1 MIIII
6 NNIKANPITI
16 MLFLIFFYPLFKG
29 FLFKFNSGDLKGDID
44 DINRNISFIIAI
56 FLGTYSGK
64 KIFIQ
69 HGQGIYMDI
78 YRAIPTDFA
87 NYIDNNITTVYL
99 IIIPIIVFIIYKII
113 KLLLNLLS
121 YIIFYPIL
129 NTVDKF
135 LRTKGN
141 SFKRTVGAAFQLPKS
156 LCYIILAVFIIN
168 IASMFNMGGK
178 FNKYLETSKPYNTIC
193 KEVVIPVTNSEVAK
207 KLPNII
213 DNSFKVVIKNPNQQ
227 GDAAQNVINNGKTR
241 AYYNGVTLDQ
251 GVESN
256 SKIDEFSR
264 QLTENEKSTIEKSK
278 TIYDWIGSNIS
289 YDHEKANDVLNNNF
303 DVSSGAIPTFNTR
316 KGICFDYSCLYVAMA
331 RANNIKVR
339 LIIGEGF
346 NGVSWV
352 SHAWNQ
358 VYIPEQQRWINVD
371 TTFYR
376 GGNYFDSKR
385 FDLDHRNSQVVGE
398 W

>member
-1 MIIII
+1 M

-69 HGQGIYMDI
+69 HGQGIYIDI

-87 NYIDNNITTVYL
+87 NYIDNNITIVYL

-121 YIIFYPIL
+121 CIIFYPIL

-141 SFKRTVGAAFQLPKS
+141 FFKRTIGAVFQLPKA

-168 IASMFNMGGK
+168 IVSMFNMSGK
-178 FNKYLETSKPYNTIC
+178 FNKYLENSKPYNTIC
-193 KEVVIPVTNSEVAK
+193 KEVVIPVTNSRVAK

-213 DNSFKVVIKNPNQQ
+213 DNSFRVVIKNPNQQ
-227 GDAAQNVINNGKTR
+227 GDMAQNVINNGKTI

-256 SKIDEFSR
+256 SQIDEFSR
-264 QLTENEKSTIEKSK
+264 QLTANEKSTIEKSK

-385 FDLDHRNSQVVGE
+385 FDLDHRNSQVAGE

>member
-1 MIIII
+1 
-6 NNIKANPITI
+6 
-16 MLFLIFFYPLFKG
+16 
-29 FLFKFNSGDLKGDID
+29 
-44 DINRNISFIIAI
+44 
-56 FLGTYSGK
+56 
-64 KIFIQ
+64 
-69 HGQGIYMDI
+69 
-78 YRAIPTDFA
+78 
-87 NYIDNNITTVYL
+87 
-99 IIIPIIVFIIYKII
+99 
-113 KLLLNLLS
+113 
-121 YIIFYPIL
+121 
-129 NTVDKF
+129 
-135 LRTKGN
+135 
-141 SFKRTVGAAFQLPKS
+141 
-156 LCYIILAVFIIN
+156 
-168 IASMFNMGGK
+168 
-178 FNKYLETSKPYNTIC
+178 
-193 KEVVIPVTNSEVAK
+193 
-207 KLPNII
+207 
-213 DNSFKVVIKNPNQQ
+213 
-227 GDAAQNVINNGKTR
+227 
-241 AYYNGVTLDQ
+241 LDQ